1 MKHKIL
7 DYLLEAGDG
16 KFALTDDQK
25 KFINVLIA
33 LAKKYERDHLEL
45 SEFKKEMK
53 AMGAKTT
60 PTVMGALEVFT
71 FSYNLNLGPQNVDN
85 AGKSRSTARSVIKT
99 KKVRGF
105 YFGWFKTVTA
115 QKAISEIERRG
126 NMKNGLFYNVS
137 DIVAPGSLRGSTQY
151 A

>member
-7 DYLLEAGDG
+7 DYLLEADG
-16 KFALTDDQK
+16 SKFALTDDQK
-25 KFINVLIA
+25 KFINVLVV
-33 LAKKYERDHLEL
+33 LAKKYEGNSLEL

-53 AMGAKTT
+53 ALGAKTT
-60 PTVMGALEVFT
+60 PAVMDAFDVFT
-71 FSYNLNLGPQNVDN
+71 FSYKISLGARNVDN
-85 AGKSRSTARSVIKT
+85 AGKSRSSAHSVIKT

-126 NMKNGLFYNVS
+126 NMKHGLYYNVS
-137 DIVAPGSLRGSTQY
+137 DIVAPMSIR